1 MTYKKF
7 TDNIVLR
14 RTTVLM
20 ALILLLWLVRSVMS
34 TILLTFIFS
43 FLVIKA
49 IQFVRRHFS
58 VKPIIVVAPIYILIF
73 GLIGYGIIHFVPEI
87 AKQSIS
93 LVKSVTSFYN
103 SKSVASNTDIN
114 WLMTNLKQMHVST
127 QIESGVSALFTYV
140 GSITTMGITFVLSLI
155 LSFFYTSEF
164 DDLNAFGRNFLTSPL
179 GWLFSDIKFFAEKFI
194 NTFGVVIEAQ
204 IFIGLVNTAITSV
217 TLLFM
222 KIPNVP
228 GLAIMV
234 FLLSLIPV
242 AGALISVVP
251 LSMVAYTVGGWQS
264 VIAIIIMIICIHA
277 LEAYVLNPRFM
288 SSKTHLPAFFTFIV
302 LLASEKLFGT
312 WGLIVG
318 LPIFTFFLDILQI
331 KTLTKDKT
339 SDDQGKTEV
348 TTTH

>member
-14 RTTVLM
+14 RTTVLL

-58 VKPIIVVAPIYILIF
+58 VKPIIVVAPIYLLIF

-93 LVKSVTSFYN
+93 LVKSVTSFYD
-103 SKSVASNTDIN
+103 SKSAASNADIN

-164 DDLNAFGRNFLTSPL
+164 DELNAFGRNFLSSPL
-179 GWLFSDIKFFAEKFI
+179 GWLFGDIKFFAEKFI

-204 IFIGLVNTAITSV
+204 IFIALVNTAITSV

-251 LSMVAYTVGGWQS
+251 LSMVAYAVGGWQS

-339 SDDQGKTEV
+339 QGKKKVV
-348 TTTH
+348 TNN

>member
-264 VIAIIIMIICIHA
+264 VIAIIIMIICIHM

>member
-1 MTYKKF
+1 
-7 TDNIVLR
+7 
-14 RTTVLM
+14 
-20 ALILLLWLVRSVMS
+20 
-34 TILLTFIFS
+34 
-43 FLVIKA
+43 
-49 IQFVRRHFS
+49 
-58 VKPIIVVAPIYILIF
+58 
-73 GLIGYGIIHFVPEI
+73 
-87 AKQSIS
+87 
-93 LVKSVTSFYN
+93 
-103 SKSVASNTDIN
+103 
-114 WLMTNLKQMHVST
+114 MTNLKQMHVST

-140 GSITTMGITFVLSLI
+140 GSITNMGITFVLSLI

-164 DDLNAFGRNFLTSPL
+164 DELNAFGRNFLSSPL

-204 IFIGLVNTAITSV
+204 IFIALVNTAITSV

-234 FLLSLIPV
+234 FLLPLIP
-242 AGALISVVP
+242 VVP
-251 LSMVAYTVGGWQS
+251 LSIVAYTVSGWQS
-264 VIAIIIMIICIHA
+264 VIAIIVMIICIHM

-331 KTLTKDKT
+331 KTLTKDIT
-339 SDDQGKTEV
+339 GNDQGKNLDTSV
-348 TTTH
+348 NQ